1 MFAPIDSLEIEG
13 TGLEEE
19 DVGLGVGLAT
29 GEEKSSGPYNVS
41 VSGSKQL
48 LGDIGSKFVDLIGEF
63 EGVYVVPEF
72 GWETK

>member
-29 GEEKSSGPYNVS
+29 GEEKSSGSYNVS